1 MDDLESELKRLIV
14 SALKL
19 EDLAPEDIA
28 SDEALFGDAGLG
40 LDSID
45 ALELGVAIRKTYG
58 IKIETVSDEVRAH
71 FATVRTLAAF
81 IRDNGGKA
89 P

>member
-1 MDDLESELKRLIV
+1 MTDLEAEIKRLIV

-28 SDEALFGDAGLG
+28 TDESLFGDGLG

-45 ALELGVAIRKTYG
+45 GLELGIALRKTYG
-58 IKIETVSDEVRAH
+58 LKIETANQELRQH
-71 FATVRTLAAF
+71 FATVGTLARFVAAN
-81 IRDNGGKA
+81 RGA
-89 P
+89 A